1 MTLVVSGLVKKEHKF
16 NGIPLTVIPYYD
28 DFEELQEITTKT
40 TEFSG
45 DYLIDPL
52 VMDYTFNKQE
62 IINKFDFKSMKYD
75 NETSRFYF
83 TKEFDDP
90 KLPREFENKL
100 KEFFHSFGKEN
111 IEIPKAVFEQVKK
124 AIEGKRDEFEAQKVE
139 FKFEGF
145 RVIFVG
151 KREDVAGEKQL
162 VETMIDKFTEEA
174 QKVSTDFLI
183 DDKNKLKFL
192 NFIDYFKKLET
203 EFPEV
208 QIRGMESSSGKLSF
222 LGTKAETKDI
232 KAKIFEDFMEISEI
246 DVKISD
252 RQIDFLKRTD
262 CQIVNDELKKDDVML
277 MMLTLEGAVGA
288 KAFQAKIM
296 TLRKCDNTE
305 VILNQTNGINLIINS
320 LPPAHVKSC
329 VVELVVELSSMNKV
343 SSVSVSPSN
352 NTGPLGRTV

>member
-1 MTLVVSGLVKKEHKF
+1 
-16 NGIPLTVIPYYD
+16 
-28 DFEELQEITTKT
+28 
-40 TEFSG
+40 
-45 DYLIDPL
+45 
-52 VMDYTFNKQE
+52 MDYIYDKQE
-62 IINKFDFKSMKYD
+62 IENKFDFKSMKYD
-75 NETSRFYF
+75 KQTSRFYF

-90 KLPREFENKL
+90 KLSREFENKL

-111 IEIPKAVFEQVKK
+111 IEIPKAVFEQVKE

-151 KREDVAGEKQL
+151 KREGVAGKKQL
-162 VETMIDKFTEEA
+162 VETMIASFTEEA
-174 QKVSTDFLI
+174 QKESTDFQI

-203 EFPEV
+203 EFPGV
-208 QIRGMESSSGKLSF
+208 KIHGMESSSGKLTLLASR
-222 LGTKAETKDI
+222 KKTKDVQLRI
-232 KAKIFEDFMEISEI
+232 LQDLMKISENEFQM
-246 DVKISD
+246 SD
-252 RQIDFLKRTD
+252 RQIDFLQRTD

-305 VILNQTNGINLIINS
+305 VMLNQTNGINLIINS
-320 LPPAHVKSC
+320 LPPAHVKSS
-329 VVELVVELSSMNKV
+329 VVELVVELSSINKV
-343 SSVSVSPSN
+343 SSV
-352 NTGPLGRTV
+352 

>member
-111 IEIPKAVFEQVKK
+111 IEIPKAVFEQVKE
-124 AIEGKRDEFEAQKVE
+124 AIEGKRNEFEAEKVD
-139 FKFEGF
+139 FKFDGF

-151 KREDVAGEKQL
+151 KREDVARKKRL
-162 VETMIDKFTEEA
+162 VEAMIDKFTEEA
-174 QKVSTDFLI
+174 QKESTDFQI

-203 EFPEV
+203 EFPGV
-208 QIRGMESSSGKLSF
+208 KIHGMESSSGKLTLLASRKKTRDVQ
-222 LGTKAETKDI
+222 LRILQDLMK
-232 KAKIFEDFMEISEI
+232 ISENEFQM
-246 DVKISD
+246 SD

-262 CQIVNDELKKDDVML
+262 CQIVNDELKKDDVIL

-305 VILNQTNGINLIINS
+305 VMLNQTNGINLIINS
-320 LPPAHVKSC
+320 FPPAHVKSS
-329 VVELVVELSSMNKV
+329 VVELVVELSSINKV
-343 SSVSVSPSN
+343 SSV
-352 NTGPLGRTV
+352 